1 MNYLIENMN
10 KTKLK
15 DTRISQATRF
25 GSSLAY
31 LLALHEGLQSLNKAR
46 KEGVA
51 SIEEL
56 NALQEL
62 ILLTIEN
69 GPFPPGEA

>member
-1 MNYLIENMN
+1 MNYLIENMEQ
-10 KTKLK
+10 TKLK

-31 LLALHEGLQSLNKAR
+31 SLALYEGLQSINKAR

-56 NALQEL
+56 NTLQEL